1 MESATNTT
9 TPNNKE
15 GDRIEATKAA
25 LALLSEHIESLVS
38 KDPVEEYFEKNKI
51 TRPRDIPIKNGGM
64 VTDADLDRVD
74 IIGESVSV
82 LPQGEIRDQM
92 LFLVLTINNLM
103 FEKSAA
109 LQEAEQWKSRADF
122 LLCELLKHTV
132 ILRQKW

>member
-1 MESATNTT
+1 MESATNTI

>member
-1 MESATNTT
+1 MESATNTI

-25 LALLSEHIESLVS
+25 LALLSEHIESLVQ

-122 LLCELLKHTV
+122 LLCELLKRTV